1 MAVIAKDGYKVKV
14 TLTDKRDSFVYL
26 AYYYGKQLPTIFKI
40 DSAKLDKNQTVF
52 FEKKEKITGGIYIIL
67 PQDKSSYFEF
77 LLNNGDDF
85 SIVASM
91 KDLPEGI
98 KYKNSQE
105 NTDYIAYQSYLKSLA
120 EKQQKWQKD
129 YAASKT
135 AKDSADIRDK
145 YQAASDELMAYRK
158 KYEDA
163 HQGSIL
169 ASIFKA
175 MQTPK
180 VPEGTHYLP
189 DRKVDSNFGYYY
201 YKAHYWDGF
210 NLKDDR
216 LIHTPL
222 LEMKLEEY
230 FNKILIQQEDTIC
243 MYADTILNRMKGTQD
258 LYKFTLN
265 WLSTNAQTSK
275 VMGMDKVFVYLVEN
289 YYMKGV
295 ATWLGTEDLKKFI
308 DRANELA
315 PTLMNKKA
323 ADFTGIDVNKK
334 ELNMYN
340 VKSKY
345 TLVIFYDPDCGHCQG
360 EMPHLDSLYRAYLKT
375 NNVKVIAFNVDKEE
389 QKWKDF
395 IKKYNIGDWINMYD
409 PERKSLYWRYY
420 DVQAT
425 PSIYLL
431 DEGKYIRG
439 KKLDY
444 TTISK
449 AIEINEMRRSGKLK

>member
-1 MAVIAKDGYKVKV
+1 M
-14 TLTDKRDSFVYL
+14 
-26 AYYYGKQLPTIFKI
+26 
-40 DSAKLDKNQTVF
+40 
-52 FEKKEKITGGIYIIL
+52 E
-67 PQDKSSYFEF
+67 
-77 LLNNGDDF
+77 
-85 SIVASM
+85 
-91 KDLPEGI
+91 
-98 KYKNSQE
+98 
-105 NTDYIAYQSYLKSLA
+105 
-120 EKQQKWQKD
+120 
-129 YAASKT
+129 
-135 AKDSADIRDK
+135 
-145 YQAASDELMAYRK
+145 
-158 KYEDA
+158 
-163 HQGSIL
+163 
-169 ASIFKA
+169 
-175 MQTPK
+175 TPK

-189 DRKVDSNFGYYY
+189 DGKVDSNFGYYY

-210 NLKDDR
+210 SLKDDR

-230 FNKILIQQEDTIC
+230 FNKMLIQQEDTIC
-243 MYADTILNRMKGTQD
+243 KYADTILNKMKGTED

-295 ATWLGTEDLKKFI
+295 ATWLSTEDLKKFI

-323 ADFTGIDVNKK
+323 ADFTGIDLNKK
-334 ELNMYN
+334 ELNLYS
-340 VKSKY
+340 VKAKY
-345 TLVIFYDPDCGHCQG
+345 TLVVFYDPDCGHCQG
-360 EMPHLDSLYRAYLKT
+360 EMPHLDSLYYADLKERG
-375 NNVKVIAFNVDKEE
+375 VKVIAFNVDKEE

-395 IKKYNIGDWINMYD
+395 LKKYKMEDWINVYD

-431 DEGKYIRG
+431 DEGKIIRG

-449 AIEINEMRRSGKLK
+449 AIEINEMRHNGKTK